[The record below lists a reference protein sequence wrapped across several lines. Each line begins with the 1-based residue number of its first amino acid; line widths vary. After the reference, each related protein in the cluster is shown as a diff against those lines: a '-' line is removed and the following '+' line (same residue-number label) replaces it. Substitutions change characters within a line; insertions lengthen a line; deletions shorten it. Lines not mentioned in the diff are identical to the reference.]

1 MRWILGLLLV
11 VVVLAG
17 VGLLVGPGIAEARL
31 NPVEAHQPYTVTDK
45 AKALHQTLDMA
56 DLHADTLLWG
66 RNILERGTRGHVD
79 IPRLVE
85 GRFAVQVFST
95 VTKSPKGQNYKQNSS
110 DSDQITT
117 LAMLN
122 AWPPATWNSLLQR
135 ALFQGE
141 RLDGFV
147 KASNGAL
154 VQLKSKAD
162 LAGVMARRAKGEAV
176 VGGLLATEGAHPL
189 EGNIDNVKRLYDAG
203 FRMVGLQHFFDNE
216 LGGSLHGLSKAG
228 LTPFGYQAVK
238 AIEAQGMI
246 VDVAHS
252 SEQVVRDVLQI
263 ATRPFVVSHSGVH
276 GVCPSPRNISDDLMK
291 EIAAKGG
298 LIGIGYWEGAVCDY
312 TPDGVAK
319 AIKYAVNLVG
329 VDHVALGSDYDGTT
343 SVKFDASESAALVD
357 ALQRQGLSDD
367 DIRKVAGG
375 NTIRFLQENLP
386 D

>member
-11 VVVLAG
+11 LVALAG
-17 VGLLVGPGIAEARL
+17 ATLLVGPGIAEDRM
-31 NPVEAHQPYTVTDK
+31 NPVEPHAAYVVSDK
-45 AKALHQTLDMA
+45 AKALHKTLDMA

-66 RNILERGTRGHVD
+66 RNILVRGTRGHVD
-79 IPRLVE
+79 IPRLIE

-95 VTKSPKGQNYKQNSS
+95 VTKSPKGQNYNQNSS
-110 DSDQITT
+110 DTDQITT

-122 AWPPATWNSLLQR
+122 AWPRATWNSLLER
-135 ALFQGE
+135 ALYQGANLA
-141 RLDGFV
+141 RFAD
-147 KASNGAL
+147 ASGGAL

-162 LAGVMARRAKGEAV
+162 LQKVLDLRAKGGNV

-189 EGNIDNVKRLYDAG
+189 EGKIENVKRLYDAG
-203 FRMVGLQHFFDNE
+203 FRMIGLQHFFDNE

-238 AIEAQGMI
+238 AIEGQGMI
-246 VDVAHS
+246 IDVAHS
-252 SEQVVRDVLQI
+252 SEQVVSDVLQI
-263 ATRPFVVSHSGVH
+263 ASKPIVVSHSGVH
-276 GVCPSPRNISDDLMK
+276 GVCPSPRNISDKLMV

-298 LIGIGYWEGAVCDY
+298 LIGIGYWDGAVCDY

-343 SVKFDASESAALVD
+343 SVKFDASESVALID

-375 NTIRFLQENLP
+375 NTIRFLQERLP